1 MVTGRGEVPSEQLAV
16 PVSAEQTVSAIRTEP
31 EGGASTWLFV
41 YAPGAG
47 SNVNDPFGA
56 YVANRL
62 ATEGFSVVRFQ
73 FPYMENG
80 RRRPD
85 RTPVLEE
92 TWRRVS
98 SAVRVPGLRLAVG
111 GRSMGGRIASH
122 VVAQGVE
129 VDALA
134 LFAYPLRPP
143 GNPDRR
149 RDGHLPEI
157 AVPTLFCSG
166 TRDDFATP
174 EELQNAASMVPKAH
188 VHVLDGANHG
198 FSVLKSSGKTRQD
211 IWVEAVDAMVV
222 WLAGLDNR

>member
-1 MVTGRGEVPSEQLAV
+1 MPSEQLEV
-16 PVSAEQTVSAIRTEP
+16 QVSAEKTVSAIRTEP
-31 EGGASTWLFV
+31 DGTPLGWLFV

-47 SNVNDPFGA
+47 SNINDPFGA
-56 YVANRL
+56 YLADRL
-62 ATEGFSVVRFQ
+62 ATEGITAVRFQ
-73 FPYMENG
+73 FPYMEIR

-85 RTPVLEE
+85 RAPVLEE
-92 TWRRVS
+92 TWRRVLD
-98 SAVRVPGLRLAVG
+98 AVRAPDLRLAVG

-149 RDGHLPEI
+149 RDGHLPDI
-157 AVPTLFCSG
+157 AAPTLFCSG

-174 EELQNAASMVPKAH
+174 EELHVAASIVPQAR
-188 VHVLDGANHG
+188 VHILDGANHG
-198 FSVLKSSGKTRQD
+198 FSVLKSSGKTRQEV
-211 IWVEAVDAMVV
+211 WAEALDAMLG
-222 WLAGLDNR
+222 WLAGLEDGSTR

>member
-1 MVTGRGEVPSEQLAV
+1 MPSEQIAV
-16 PVSAEQTVSAIRTEP
+16 PVSAERTVSAIRTEP
-31 EGGASTWLFV
+31 EGTPSGWLFV

-47 SNVNDPFGA
+47 SNINDPFGA
-56 YVANRL
+56 YVADRL
-62 ATEGFSVVRFQ
+62 ATEGFTVVRFQ

-92 TWRRVS
+92 TWCRVLD
-98 SAVRVPGLRLAVG
+98 AVRSPGLRLAVG

-149 RDGHLPEI
+149 RDGHLPDI
-157 AVPTLFCSG
+157 PVPTLFCSG

-174 EELQNAASMVPKAH
+174 EELQVAASIVPRAN
-188 VHVLDGANHG
+188 VHLLDGANHG
-198 FSVLKSSGKTRQD
+198 FSVLKSSGKTRQN
-211 IWVEAVDAMVV
+211 IWAEAVDSMLA
-222 WLAGLDNR
+222 WLAGLEER